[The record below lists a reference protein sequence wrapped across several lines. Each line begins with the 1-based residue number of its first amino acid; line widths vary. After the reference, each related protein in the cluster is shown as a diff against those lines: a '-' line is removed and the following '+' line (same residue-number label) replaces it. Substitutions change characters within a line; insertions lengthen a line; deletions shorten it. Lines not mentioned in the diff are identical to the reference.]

1 MSLVRNAYLQEIK
14 DKKGQIQKI
23 VAKKFPQYPVEV
35 RGGHDDSE
43 TVYIILYCVQKDAID
58 RTVDVLEELI
68 EDMAPIADYLM
79 LMSLVKTPDCTQEY
93 YPEIYKIW
101 ENMVQDK

>member
-1 MSLVRNAYLQEIK
+1 MSLVRDAYLQEIK
-14 DKKGQIQKI
+14 DKKEQIQKI

-35 RGGHDDSE
+35 RGGRDDSE
-43 TVYIILYCVQKDAID
+43 TVYVILYCVEKDVIHEV
-58 RTVDVLEELI
+58 VDKLEDLF